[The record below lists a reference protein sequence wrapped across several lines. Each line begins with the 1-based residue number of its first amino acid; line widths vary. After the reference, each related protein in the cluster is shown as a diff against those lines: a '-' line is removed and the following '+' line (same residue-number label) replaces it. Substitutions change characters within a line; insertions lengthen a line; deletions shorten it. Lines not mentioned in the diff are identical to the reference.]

1 MSSTVSELR
10 RAWAALESG
19 QFADVYGL
27 EGRGRGATWTPA
39 EGERLLPVVGA
50 HGTAGASTL
59 ALAIATMAAPARVVE
74 CAPTT
79 RSGLVGAATAE
90 LGRRDGWLRG
100 TRDQVVLERWDDEDP
115 VKSPTPLASDLSM
128 TVVDVGSHVPDRSD
142 QPWLAET
149 LDGVGPVIVVGDLT
163 LPGIRRIQQALS
175 TPWRRSWV
183 VALRGPKPQRSPR
196 YLRRALEDIDSS
208 LPLVHVPDDPRLRLR
223 GVDIDPLPPPLLAAA
238 QQILTVVEPA
248 WRKEPS

>member
-19 QFADVYGL
+19 QFADAQGW
-27 EGRGRGATWTPA
+27 RRTGATWTPA
-39 EGERLLPVVGA
+39 AGERVLPVVGA

-59 ALAIATMAAPARVVE
+59 ALAIATVAAPARVVE
-74 CAPTT
+74 CAPTAT
-79 RSGLVGAATAE
+79 SGLVGAATAE

-115 VKSPTPLASDLSM
+115 VKSPIPLASDLST
-128 TVVDVGSHVPDRSD
+128 TVVDVGSQVLDRSGLS
-142 QPWLAET
+142 WLSET
-149 LDGVGPVIVVGDLT
+149 LDGASPVVVIGDLS
-163 LPGIRRIQQALS
+163 LPGIRRIQQTLS
-175 TPWRRSWV
+175 ARWGGSWV

-196 YLRRALEDIDSS
+196 YLRQALDDIGSS
-208 LPLVHVPDDPRLRLR
+208 LPLVHIPDDPRLRLR
-223 GVDIDPLPPPLLAAA
+223 GLDIAQLPPPLLAAA

-248 WRKEPS
+248 WRKEAP